1 MSFPVATQPTTCT
14 STAPRW
20 SVLLPL
26 AYVAHLCEE
35 WWGGPGFS
43 AWTHAV
49 LGAEVS
55 PDRFILINAVALPLF
70 VIGTVYAIRNNRFAW
85 LAAALAALLVLNGAL
100 HLLATVGFATYS
112 PGTVTGV
119 LLYLPLGG
127 LVLWHM
133 SRRLPGPVF
142 ARAVL
147 AGIVAHAL
155 VAVAAFA

>member
-1 MSFPVATQPTTCT
+1 LKNLLVVNSITIGCT
-14 STAPRW
+14 
-20 SVLLPL
+20 VLLPL

-55 PDRFILINAVALPLF
+55 PERFILINAVALPVF
-70 VIGTVYAIRNNRFAW
+70 AIGTVYATRSNRFAW
-85 LAAALAALLVLNGAL
+85 FAAALAALLVLNGAL

-112 PGTVTGV
+112 PGTITGV

-127 LVLWHM
+127 LVLRHM
-133 SRRLPGPVF
+133 SRKLSGQVF

-155 VAVAAFA
+155 IAVAAFA